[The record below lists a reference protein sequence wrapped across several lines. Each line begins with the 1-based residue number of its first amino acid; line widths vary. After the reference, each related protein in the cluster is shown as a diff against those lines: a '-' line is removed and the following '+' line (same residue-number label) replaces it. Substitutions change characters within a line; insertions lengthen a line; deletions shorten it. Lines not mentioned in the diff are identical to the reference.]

1 MDEHLIIVS
10 ADSHAG
16 MPHELWPE
24 YLDPQFHD
32 LLPSLAH
39 DSYMQ
44 PTAAY
49 LMAAKVGAQTGN
61 GPLPEYNA
69 AHQEGFQGLHDPVLR
84 LADMDR
90 EGVSAEL
97 VYFGDSRLGD
107 LFHNCTNRKYT
118 LEAWEA
124 GARGWNRWASD
135 TFGFAL
141 DRFLLVGA
149 TGPFVDMDGAVAE
162 LEWIAD
168 RGFTGTYGPG
178 HTRPPGM
185 APLYDE
191 SWEPFWSVCEER
203 GLVVVVHAGFN
214 TEWGS
219 FFPEIERIYN
229 DVVNAAGTT
238 DHDTLFEHADAVADE
253 SIEHYRFLLNASI
266 ESRRPMWQL
275 MLGGVF
281 DRHPN
286 LKLLPTEIRVDWVP
300 ATLRHLDAVYE
311 QHRSDLP
318 AKRKPSEYWQ
328 TNCRGGAS
336 FIHRSEVEMRHEIG
350 VETICFGRDYPHPEG
365 TWPFTTDFLRAAF
378 AGVPEHEVRQM
389 LGENLVSFLDL
400 DRARLEQIAARIGP
414 SIGDITGSTSVVRP
428 ELLDHF
434 AQRNGF
440 LKPYEGDSKIAELDE
455 ILREDLAGL
464 SV

>member
-24 YLDPQFHD
+24 YLDPQFHE
-32 LLPSLAH
+32 LLPSLRH
-39 DSYMQ
+39 DSYLQ

-49 LMAAKVGAQTGN
+49 LMAAKVGAQTGV
-61 GPLPEYNA
+61 LPEYQA
-69 AHQEGFQGLHDPVLR
+69 AHQQGFQGLHDPVLR

-107 LFHNCTNRKYT
+107 MFHNCTNRKYT

-124 GARGWNRWASD
+124 GARGWNRWAAD

-168 RGFTGTYGPG
+168 HGFTGTYGPG
-178 HTRPPGM
+178 HTHAPGM
-185 APLYDE
+185 PPLYDE

-203 GLVVVVHAGFN
+203 GLVVVVHAGFG

-229 DVVNAAGTT
+229 DVVAAAGTT
-238 DHDTLFEHADAVADE
+238 DHDTLFAHADAVADE

-266 ESRRPMWQL
+266 ESRRPLWQM

-300 ATLRHLDAVYE
+300 ATLRLSRRGLRGAPRGPARRRAGRASTGRRTAVGVPPSSTVP
-311 QHRSDLP
+311 RSRCATRSASRRSASGATTRTP
-318 AKRKPSEYWQ
+318 RA
-328 TNCRGGAS
+328 RG
-336 FIHRSEVEMRHEIG
+336 RYTKE
-350 VETICFGRDYPHPEG
+350 
-365 TWPFTTDFLRAAF
+365 FLRAAF
-378 AGVPEHEVRQM
+378 AGVPEDEVRLM
-389 LGENLVSFLDL
+389 LGENAIRFLDL
-400 DRARLEQIAARIGP
+400 DRARLAQIAARIGP
-414 SIGDITGSTSVVRP
+414 SIDDITGPTAAVRP

-440 LKPYEGDSKIAELDE
+440 LKPYEGDSKIAEVDE
-455 ILREDLAGL
+455 VMREDLAGL
-464 SV
+464 GV